1 VSCAVWRNIKSLNMV
16 SIEFHE
22 DVQLDQKSSVS
33 RHSQRYMKIWRDRV
47 GVGGVDRK
55 EGRRREYVQDPTGAC
70 GRCLM
75 SGATQLMSHFTTIS
89 VESMAYGISASNV
102 SSSTRVPS

>member
-1 VSCAVWRNIKSLNMV
+1 MSCAVWRNIKSLNMV

-33 RHSQRYMKIWRDRV
+33 RHSQRYMKIRR
-47 GVGGVDRK
+47 GRRGAGVDRK

-75 SGATQLMSHFTTIS
+75 SSATQLMSHFTTIS
-89 VESMAYGISASNV
+89 VESMA
-102 SSSTRVPS
+102 